1 MLLIAVVVPVRAF
14 VTCAFVLLLKET
26 QSLVV
31 KGRRA
36 AFAPERSRH
45 SGLTA
50 YPAARHR
57 ICCSTSCG
65 RCWLRS
71 NGIMARRNFAFSAA
85 HPVCVFHCQA
95 HCWPRESKRM
105 QADLNAQYFSDQS
118 YLVSHRTGQPSK
130 HCGRGLL
137 SSAVSEIE
145 YERTEEPFCL
155 STLLFSL
162 DAARASARKH

>member
-1 MLLIAVVVPVRAF
+1 LSLAPLFCCSKKLKVWSSRAG
-14 VTCAFVLLLKET
+14 ALPLRQKD
-26 QSLVV
+26 
-31 KGRRA
+31 R
-36 AFAPERSRH
+36 RH